1 MTVDP
6 FRRLGLPDAATT
18 EDVRRARRELAKHAH
33 PDVGGAAEAMREI
46 NDAAAAALR
55 RIADRSPQA
64 AMTEP
69 TGASDARSAS
79 TTPPDHP
86 STGWDRSRRDAPSF
100 TVEAL
105 PVETFEALLLA
116 AAALGEV
123 EDDEPPYGLDVL
135 MSPPLGC
142 WCHLAVVPDAGA
154 STVSITV
161 APEPDRSPP
170 PIERVR
176 DAWIEELNSLDWSE
190 LS

>member
-1 MTVDP
+1 MSVDP
-6 FRRLGLPDAATT
+6 FERLGLPAAATAD
-18 EDVRRARRELAKHAH
+18 EVRRVRRELAKRAH
-33 PDVGGAAEAMREI
+33 PDVGGADDVMREI

-55 RIADRSPQA
+55 RIADRSQPAEERRAGDDDGDDSA
-64 AMTEP
+64 ASSSAH
-69 TGASDARSAS
+69 ASS
-79 TTPPDHP
+79 
-86 STGWDRSRRDAPSF
+86 GWERSRRDAPSF

-161 APEPDRSPP
+161 APEPDRPLPS
-170 PIERVR
+170 IDRVR